1 MNEFIDEDLY
11 EYLLKHSSEEPE
23 HLKQLNKETHLKIQS
38 DYFKN
43 CKATIKQYCGDAL
56 EIIPTINET
65 FDLIFL
71 DADKENYIN
80 YYNLIIDKLRV
91 GGLIIA
97 DNVLWSGKVLKKNSK
112 DEATKSLIEFNKL
125 IKNDD
130 RVHNVIIPVR
140 DGLNL
145 IYKN

>member
-1 MNEFIDEDLY
+1 MVKFI
-11 EYLLKHSSEEPE
+11 
-23 HLKQLNKETHLKIQS
+23 QLIKTRNLKIQV

-43 CKATIKQYCGDAL
+43 CKATIKQYCDDAL

-65 FDLIFL
+65 FDLIL

-97 DNVLWSGKVLKKNSK
+97 DNVLWSGKVLKKN
-112 DEATKSLIEFNKL
+112 L
-125 IKNDD
+125 
-130 RVHNVIIPVR
+130 
-140 DGLNL
+140 G
-145 IYKN
+145 

>member
-1 MNEFIDEDLY
+1 MNLHISQTKYGNEI
-11 EYLLKHSSEEPE
+11 
-23 HLKQLNKETHLKIQS
+23 
-38 DYFKN
+38 
-43 CKATIKQYCGDAL
+43 
-56 EIIPTINET
+56 IIPTINET

-130 RVHNVIIPVR
+130 RVHNFIIPVR

>member
-1 MNEFIDEDLY
+1 MWRCSRNY
-11 EYLLKHSSEEPE
+11 
-23 HLKQLNKETHLKIQS
+23 T
-38 DYFKN
+38 
-43 CKATIKQYCGDAL
+43 
-56 EIIPTINET
+56 TINKT
-65 FDLIFL
+65 FDLSFL
-71 DADKENYIN
+71 DADKENYIY

-112 DEATKSLIEFNKL
+112 DEATNSLIEFNKL
-125 IKNDD
+125 IKNDS